1 MASMPALK
9 ARPALCLLRSSPPP
23 CNGLIGHNINAL
35 RLNHHLQNFTSKRL
49 FRSTQRKMVVSE
61 IKSSSEYDAAVN
73 NNSLVFID
81 FFATWCSPCKAIAP
95 VIETLSTTYPTIKFF
110 KLDVDEIND
119 VPRNLAIHAMPTFI
133 LFKDGKEFGSRVV
146 GANRNAI
153 QAAITG
159 FLNDNRP
166 ADSAGKEPKA

>member
-1 MASMPALK
+1 
-9 ARPALCLLRSSPPP
+9 
-23 CNGLIGHNINAL
+23 
-35 RLNHHLQNFTSKRL
+35 
-49 FRSTQRKMVVSE
+49 
-61 IKSSSEYDAAVN
+61 
-73 NNSLVFID
+73 
-81 FFATWCSPCKAIAP
+81 
-95 VIETLSTTYPTIKFF
+95 
-110 KLDVDEIND
+110 
-119 VPRNLAIHAMPTFI
+119 MPTFI